1 MTKNPSEN
9 FFKFCSTQYKAK
21 QDREER
27 LVIEREKR
35 RVREERKRERM
46 AKVQQLAEQQIK
58 KAKNEPKN
66 AQSAGRSKKIPERFS
81 NGVDDSVLDLY
92 TSDEMSLNYTPEPSK
107 PASKVEPKIE
117 TEIPKQEPAEVE
129 LEYEIIDCP
138 ESHEDKFVPQMT
150 VKPPAEISDPKNAI
164 LMPRVKIPP
173 PKRIINWQPNSNQS
187 SNRQP
192 QQRGTVIQPNILFN
206 GHSN

>member
-1 MTKNPSEN
+1 M
-9 FFKFCSTQYKAK
+9 
-21 QDREER
+21 
-27 LVIEREKR
+27 IEREKR

-66 AQSAGRSKKIPERFS
+66 AQSGRSKKIPERFS

-92 TSDEMSLNYTPEPSK
+92 TSDEMSLNFTPEPSK
-107 PASKVEPKIE
+107 PQSKIEPKVEP
-117 TEIPKQEPAEVE
+117 EISPPKQEPPEVE

-187 SNRQP
+187 SNRRGHEP